1 MRKTPSTPSVEANIL
16 SDEMT
21 RAATIERLQK
31 HLPLEVS
38 GYKAS
43 SELIHELVVHA
54 AVSGR
59 SIEASCQDL
68 EVKIGANRVREQLNS
83 CLSLEKLDELEAKVN
98 GALREGLPRK
108 VRRVAADV
116 AIDLHEQP
124 FYGREDELTC
134 RGEAK
139 AGTTRFY
146 RVATA
151 YLMYEGV
158 RFTLGLVFV
167 RPEHS
172 NSELLKRL
180 LNYVEQRGMKLKRL
194 WLDKGFASIPVYKLL
209 KQQGINAVI
218 ACPIRGK
225 PEGSG
230 TRALCRG
237 KASYH
242 SYHTFRSPNQG
253 SYTVPVTIARTWS
266 LTKQGKRRWT
276 YLLFVQVGAS
286 LAPDKVRAAYRLRFG
301 IESSYRCM
309 RSVKGKTSTR
319 NPAVRLLFL
328 ALAFLLV
335 NLWILLRFL
344 YCQVPQR
351 GRYGRPLDERHF
363 RLSRFTLFLQR
374 ALERR
379 YGVVTAIKA
388 TAPPIGV

>member
-1 MRKTPSTPSVEANIL
+1 MSQTGSLVFCPGS
-16 SDEMT
+16 
-21 RAATIERLQK
+21 
-31 HLPLEVS
+31 EVS

-54 AVSGR
+54 AVTGR
-59 SIEASCQDL
+59 SIEASCQEL

-83 CLSLEKLDELEAKVN
+83 CFSLEKLDELEAKVN
-98 GALREGLPRK
+98 NALKDGLPRK
-108 VRRVAADV
+108 VRRAAADV

-146 RVATA
+146 RVATCH
-151 YLMYEGV
+151 LMHEGV

-167 RPEHS
+167 RPETS

-180 LNYVEQRGMKLKRL
+180 LKYLKQTGMKLRRL

-209 KQQGINAVI
+209 KQKGVNAVI

-242 SYHTFRSPNQG
+242 SHHTFRSPSHG

-266 LTKQGKRRWT
+266 PTRQGKRRWA
-276 YLLFVQVGAS
+276 YLLFVQLGS
-286 LAPDKVRAAYRLRFG
+286 PLAPDKVRAAYRLRFG

-309 RSVKGKTSTR
+309 RSVKAKTSTR

-335 NLWILLRFL
+335 NLWVLLRFL
-344 YCQVPQR
+344 YCQVPQQ

-363 RLSRFTLFLQR
+363 RLSRFALFLQR

-379 YGVVTAIKA
+379 YGVVTAIEA
-388 TAPPIGV
+388 TAPPIEV